1 MVTKAQS
8 FPRKSPNTA
17 SPMIARHARNFTW
30 NRGCSSNSPP
40 LTHGD
45 PIPHPLEDSDNQVP
59 SSLGRQRY
67 QMPGVCRRGGGGV
80 FKLRFDRYI
89 TQKIKIKVKTMLH
102 FDSNDES
109 FLSIIIKRLFLTYQT
124 LRFLIQCFVWVQNVY
139 VIYTNFAYNYFI
151 PKEINSIHFYLILCL
166 LV

>member
-1 MVTKAQS
+1 MGIQFPTPWKTLTIK
-8 FPRKSPNTA
+8 FPRPRDGK
-17 SPMIARHARNFTW
+17 
-30 NRGCSSNSPP
+30 GVKC
-40 LTHGD
+40 
-45 PIPHPLEDSDNQVP
+45 
-59 SSLGRQRY
+59 
-67 QMPGVCRRGGGGV
+67 PGFARRGRGGV

-109 FLSIIIKRLFLTYQT
+109 FLSIIIKGLFLTYQT

-151 PKEINSIHFYLILCL
+151 PKEINSIHFYLILRL

>member
-1 MVTKAQS
+1 
-8 FPRKSPNTA
+8 
-17 SPMIARHARNFTW
+17 
-30 NRGCSSNSPP
+30 
-40 LTHGD
+40 
-45 PIPHPLEDSDNQVP
+45 
-59 SSLGRQRY
+59 
-67 QMPGVCRRGGGGV
+67 
-80 FKLRFDRYI
+80 
-89 TQKIKIKVKTMLH
+89 MLH